1 MSREELIKLFNYIK
15 DDESNLNKNHH
26 KVKYKGKKN

>member
-26 KVKYKGKKN
+26 SKKN

>member
-15 DDESNLNKNHH
+15 DDESNLNKNNN